1 MGKIR
6 EVLKS
11 IFIRKEHVQQLGEDS
26 VEELFDELEEL
37 HVKKQRI
44 TRYMEDL
51 KNREEAHEQYTHLD
65 TEAVNKINS
74 LAQQAKDIE
83 EKKANLRGR
92 LISNNAA
99 LNRLAKYEENIP
111 DLIKEMQIAEKRRRE
126 TESHMI
132 YLQEEKEALIEERE
146 SLLTGY
152 RFLRG
157 VSIVMVI
164 IIGVCLLVSFIMLQ
178 VLREKIWYILSG
190 MVIVAMAFVISV
202 ILTKE
207 KMEKAIS
214 DNAVLQK
221 KAVRYLNKSKIKFFN
236 QTQYLEF
243 QYHKLGVDSV
253 AKLELYYN
261 RYLKNKNNEKTYL
274 KMNDKLGEIE
284 AEILDILHSK
294 GIEIED
300 IGDLTDWILQPKR
313 LNEAK
318 MLEED
323 HQKTEEQLA
332 ALEKYEEELWREI
345 YALAENE
352 ALRGKVQE
360 RLESYNGENMLDK
373 LLRDA

>member
-157 VSIVMVI
+157 VSVVMVI
-164 IIGVCLLVSFIMLQ
+164 VIGVCLLVSFIMLQ

>member
-6 EVLKS
+6 EALKS
-11 IFIRKEHVQQLGEDS
+11 IFKRKEHVQQLGEDS

-44 TRYMEDL
+44 THYMEEL

-99 LNRLAKYEENIP
+99 LNRLAKYEETLP

-126 TESHMI
+126 TESHMM
-132 YLQEEKEALIEERE
+132 YLQEEKEELIEERE
-146 SLLTGY
+146 SLLMGY

-164 IIGVCLLVSFIMLQ
+164 LLGVCLLVSFIMLQ
-178 VLREKIWYILSG
+178 VLREKIWFILSG

-253 AKLELYYN
+253 AKLELHYN

-284 AEILDILHSK
+284 EEILDVLHSK

-323 HQKTEEQLA
+323 HQKTDEQLA

-345 YALAENE
+345 YALAENDE
-352 ALRGKVQE
+352 LREKVQE